1 MNEYKMTPVRIM
13 LFLWGLLCMC
23 VSVGSVSELCK
34 GSRCLELG
42 ESRPCSGSQCG
53 SGRPT
58 RQHNPLSRSR
68 SAPTHQHAVS
78 HLPSPDML
86 ESHTA
91 SHSHTR
97 ERMRLA
103 EVAGHTCSG
112 ADCITTKRP
121 PQAINDT
128 RECRGLE
135 CRLPLR
141 IRTKPRVRPCPPDGC
156 GPGSDDAP
164 VHVPDRAAQFLGE
177 FPDIGY
183 PSSELGGAPLGVQLT
198 CDIKP
203 GGVNQWIQL
212 FCPCLGLIFNLI
224 SPPLELSLL
233 SNAPFFSP
241 LLPVHTLFKLFSM
254 HNWNTITFAHSH
266 THLFSCT
273 WKACGTAAEG
283 KSLAVARLEY
293 FSALMSFHASFLAS
307 NCSLDRKREE

>member
-1 MNEYKMTPVRIM
+1 MTEFKMTPMRIV
-13 LFLWGLLCMC
+13 LFLWCLLCIC
-23 VSVGSVSELCK
+23 VSAGSVAELCK

-42 ESRPCSGSQCG
+42 ESKPCSGSHCG
-53 SGRPT
+53 SGRSSRPT
-58 RQHNPLSRSR
+58 RQHGR
-68 SAPTHQHAVS
+68 SAPTHQHGFS
-78 HLPSPDML
+78 HLSSPDIL

-91 SHSHTR
+91 SHSHTHTR
-97 ERMRLA
+97 ERMRIA
-103 EVAGHTCSG
+103 EVAGHTCTG

-164 VHVPDRAAQFLGE
+164 MHIPDRAAQFLGE

-212 FCPCLGLIFNLI
+212 FCPCLGFILNII
-224 SPPLELSLL
+224 SSPFKLSLL
-233 SNAPFFSP
+233 NKTPFSFTSTNACFIWSFS
-241 LLPVHTLFKLFSM
+241 T
-254 HNWNTITFAHSH
+254 HNWNTITFFA
-266 THLFSCT
+266 
-273 WKACGTAAEG
+273 
-283 KSLAVARLEY
+283 
-293 FSALMSFHASFLAS
+293 
-307 NCSLDRKREE
+307 